1 MKALICFVG
10 ASLFLLNC
18 TPKKTQSKP
27 EAFEILRGDKISRI
41 YAAYNPREPEVLSWY
56 RCDDEDLDPNTPV
69 DVEFPA
75 SGDLPL
81 ALNLARAFKNDPP
94 LEQPTSVS
102 SVQSPP
108 LIESAGAKVSKTQKT
123 VRVRLTERL
132 TNAHFESPTSGVGCK
147 VMVAGAESTGAAD
160 KFKQTFE
167 SQRKD
172 PDYAKKIINS
182 TLSCGTFAMS
192 SFILGASAVETLR
205 THGTRNPFVKRTHF
219 GFGTEPI
226 TKGAVGMKILF
237 AVGGFAS
244 CAFSAQD
251 FFKKAAERS
260 FQNKENELAFFEYMH
275 KVVKLSESVS
285 NPQAWAS
292 EFSAD
297 VVARL
302 LPLQKQVDASNLE
315 LALAESKADLK
326 NGAFTE
332 AALQA
337 TRLASGIY
345 SPLYV
350 ATWNSMMQH
359 QVNETKPAQQME
371 LFGKINNGI
380 NHLLA
385 NFLKLAENQ

>member
-69 DVEFPA
+69 DVEVPA

-147 VMVAGAESTGAAD
+147 VMVAGASFCTSCDAG
-160 KFKQTFE
+160 KFGSSGNTKVE
-167 SQRKD
+167 RKA
-172 PDYAKKIINS
+172 YKMKNS
-182 TLSCGTFAMS
+182 
-192 SFILGASAVETLR
+192 
-205 THGTRNPFVKRTHF
+205 
-219 GFGTEPI
+219 
-226 TKGAVGMKILF
+226 
-237 AVGGFAS
+237 
-244 CAFSAQD
+244 
-251 FFKKAAERS
+251 
-260 FQNKENELAFFEYMH
+260 
-275 KVVKLSESVS
+275 
-285 NPQAWAS
+285 
-292 EFSAD
+292 
-297 VVARL
+297 
-302 LPLQKQVDASNLE
+302 
-315 LALAESKADLK
+315 
-326 NGAFTE
+326 
-332 AALQA
+332 
-337 TRLASGIY
+337 
-345 SPLYV
+345 
-350 ATWNSMMQH
+350 
-359 QVNETKPAQQME
+359 
-371 LFGKINNGI
+371 
-380 NHLLA
+380 
-385 NFLKLAENQ
+385 